1 MGSQPQPRDGAPASA
16 AADTAAANPARFPT
30 ASFSTVRHIVATQI
44 RRIPGARREFWLAM
58 FLLTTGAF
66 ANVLVP
72 RQLGRIV
79 DEVVADDGS
88 ITMIAVWLVVLAL
101 ASAVLSAGGLYVIG
115 KLIERVISNLRETMV
130 GTALRL
136 PAHEVEAA
144 GSGDLVSRATDD
156 VAELSAAVSETVPV
170 LSKSVFMVIA
180 TAIALLAIDW
190 QFIAVIVV
198 VAPIYWLSVR
208 RYLQV
213 APARYVAQRES
224 MAQRARRVLEA
235 IHGGPT
241 VRAYGWED
249 AMHQRVHESS
259 TDVVTYGYSARRTM
273 MTLSLWVW
281 LAEFLL
287 LFGGLLVGFFVVDRG
302 VLTVGAVTAA
312 LLMLIRLRGPIM
324 ALMRVLDTV
333 QAGYASLSRIAG
345 VIARP
350 PRPVPDAGAGPAR
363 GEVVVKNVS
372 FGYST
377 GSYSTGNA
385 EPAQLAVDQVSLDI
399 PAGATVAV
407 VGASGAGKTTLAALV
422 AGLRVPDSGA
432 VLVDGTEV
440 AELSDR
446 ERVGRLAMVSQDVY
460 VFSGTLREDLTLA
473 RPGASDAELL
483 AALETVEAG
492 WFNELADGLDTEV
505 GARGQQLGPVE
516 AQQLALARVLL
527 ADPSLVI
534 MDEATAEAGSVGAGE
549 LEAGAAA
556 VTAGRTAIIVAHRL
570 DQAAQADR
578 VVVMDGGTVIE
589 QGAHDELVAAGGRY
603 TELWQAWSAGR

>member
-1 MGSQPQPRDGAPASA
+1 MSSQPRDSAP
-16 AADTAAANPARFPT
+16 DTGAANPARFPT
-30 ASFSTVRHIVATQI
+30 ASFSTVRRIVATQI

-58 FLLTTGAF
+58 FLLTTGAL

-72 RQLGRIV
+72 QQLGRIV

-88 ITMIAVWLVVLAL
+88 IMMIAVWLVVLAL

-144 GSGDLVSRATDD
+144 GSGDLVSRASDD

-241 VRAYGWED
+241 VRAYGWEE

-350 PRPVPDAGAGPAR
+350 PRLVPDAGAGPAR

-377 GSYSTGNA
+377 GSYSTANA
-385 EPAQLAVDQVSLDI
+385 EPVQLAVDQVSLDI
-399 PAGATVAV
+399 PAGVTVAV

-446 ERVGRLAMVSQDVY
+446 ECVGRLAMVSQDVY
-460 VFSGTLREDLTLA
+460 VFSGTLRDDLTLA
-473 RPGASDAELL
+473 RPDASDAELL

-492 WFNELADGLDTEV
+492 WFDELADGLDTEV

-570 DQAAQADR
+570 DQAAQADC
-578 VVVMDGGTVIE
+578 VVVMDGGKVIE
-589 QGAHDELVAAGGRY
+589 QGAHEELVAAGGRY
-603 TELWQAWSAGR
+603 TELWQAWSVGR

>member
-1 MGSQPQPRDGAPASA
+1 MSSQPQPRDGVADRG
-16 AADTAAANPARFPT
+16 AADTAAASPARFPT
-30 ASFSTVRHIVATQI
+30 ASFSTVRRIVATQI

-198 VAPIYWLSVR
+198 VTPIYWLSVR

-249 AMHQRVHESS
+249 AVHQRVHESS

-287 LFGGLLVGFFVVDRG
+287 LFGGLLVGFFVVNRG

-312 LLMLIRLRGPIM
+312 MLMLIRLRGPIM

-377 GSYSTGNA
+377 AGYSTANA
-385 EPAQLAVDQVSLDI
+385 EPTQLAVDQVSLDI

-460 VFSGTLREDLTLA
+460 VFSGTLRDDLTLA
-473 RPGASDAELL
+473 RPDASDAELL

-492 WFNELADGLDTEV
+492 WFDELADGLDTEV

-556 VTAGRTAIIVAHRL
+556 VTAGRTAILVAHRL

-578 VVVMDGGTVIE
+578 VVVMDGGKVIE

>member
-1 MGSQPQPRDGAPASA
+1 MSSQPRDSAPDRG

-30 ASFSTVRHIVATQI
+30 ASFSTVRRIVATQI

-72 RQLGRIV
+72 QQLGRIV

-198 VAPIYWLSVR
+198 VTPIYWLSVR

-241 VRAYGWED
+241 VRAYGWEE

-287 LFGGLLVGFFVVDRG
+287 LFGGLLVGFFVVNRG

-372 FGYST
+372 FG
-377 GSYSTGNA
+377 YSTGNA

-460 VFSGTLREDLTLA
+460 VFSGTLRDDLTLA
-473 RPGASDAELL
+473 RPDASDAELL

-492 WFNELADGLDTEV
+492 WFDELADGLDTEV

>member
-372 FGYST
+372 FGYSM
-377 GSYSTGNA
+377 GGDSTANT

-460 VFSGTLREDLTLA
+460 VFSGTLRDDLTLA
-473 RPGASDAELL
+473 RPDASDAELL

-492 WFNELADGLDTEV
+492 WFDELADGLDTEV

-570 DQAAQADR
+570 DQAAQADC
-578 VVVMDGGTVIE
+578 VVVMDGGKVIE

-603 TELWQAWSAGR
+603 TELWQAWSVGR

>member
-1 MGSQPQPRDGAPASA
+1 MSSQPRDSAPDRG

-30 ASFSTVRHIVATQI
+30 ASFSTVRRIVATQI

-72 RQLGRIV
+72 QQLGRIV

-198 VAPIYWLSVR
+198 VTPIYWLSVR

-241 VRAYGWED
+241 VRAYGWEE

-377 GSYSTGNA
+377 GNA

-460 VFSGTLREDLTLA
+460 VFSGTLRDDLTLA

-492 WFNELADGLDTEV
+492 WFDELADGLDTEV

-578 VVVMDGGTVIE
+578 VVVMDGGKVIE
-589 QGAHDELVAAGGRY
+589 QGAHEELVAAGGRY
-603 TELWQAWSAGR
+603 TELWQAWSVGR

>member
-1 MGSQPQPRDGAPASA
+1 MSSQPRDSAPDRG

-30 ASFSTVRHIVATQI
+30 ASFSTVRRIVATQI

-72 RQLGRIV
+72 QQLGRIV

-287 LFGGLLVGFFVVDRG
+287 LFGGLLVGFFVVNRG

-312 LLMLIRLRGPIM
+312 MLMLIRLRGPIM

-350 PRPVPDAGAGPAR
+350 PRPVLDAGAGPAR

-377 GSYSTGNA
+377 AGYSTANA
-385 EPAQLAVDQVSLDI
+385 EPTQLAVDQVSLDI

-460 VFSGTLREDLTLA
+460 VFSGTLRDDLTLA
-473 RPGASDAELL
+473 RPDASDAELL

-492 WFNELADGLDTEV
+492 WFDELADGLDTEV

-556 VTAGRTAIIVAHRL
+556 VTAGRTAILVAHRL

-578 VVVMDGGTVIE
+578 VVVMDGGKVIE